1 MENKQNNS
9 KHKAQIKY
17 INNNYKRFRIDIKN
31 DDFEKLQKICKRN
44 NTTITTEIKKFLNS
58 YIEKYI

>member
-1 MENKQNNS
+1 MENKENKN
-9 KHKAQIKY
+9 KYRAQIKH

-31 DDFEKLQKICKRN
+31 EDFENLQKICKKN
-44 NTTITTEIKKFLNS
+44 NTTLTTEIKKFLNE